1 MKGKSMGGRG
11 EVTLKDLLVFCG
23 LGSVPLDV
31 AVSVSVHEL
40 DDRLFWSGATGG
52 SRFPIYK

>member
-1 MKGKSMGGRG
+1 MGERG

-31 AVSVSVHEL
+31 SVSVSVHEL
-40 DDRLFWSGATGG
+40 DDRLFWSGVTGG